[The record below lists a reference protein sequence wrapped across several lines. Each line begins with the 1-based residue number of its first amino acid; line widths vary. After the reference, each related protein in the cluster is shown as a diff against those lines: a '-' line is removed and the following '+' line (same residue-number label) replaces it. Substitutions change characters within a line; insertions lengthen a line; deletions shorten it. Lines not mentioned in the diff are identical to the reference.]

1 MSHLEKILDETFGK
15 KKPKQVEVSLERL
28 HPPMAPPNTVFNED
42 KQEYSYEVS
51 VDLRK
56 GIYPNESIASEKEVN
71 LEASSSLNES
81 RMGSTPIS
89 GNVQSIAD
97 SKLAIDFSYLA
108 NNSSFQ
114 RAIME
119 FIKKFVPGFENV
131 KHRGSKEVMTKSFN
145 KNAQNYTNVMNEYKE
160 KVKKLQEKRVE

>member
-1 MSHLEKILDETFGK
+1 MSHLEKILEETFGK

-56 GIYPNESIASEKEVN
+56 GIYPNESIASEK
-71 LEASSSLNES
+71 SDSGRIQGES
-81 RMGSTPIS
+81 RTALPSNLKVATS
-89 GNVQSIAD
+89 D

-114 RAIME
+114 RGIME
-119 FIKKFVPGFENV
+119 FIKKFVPGLENV
-131 KHRGSKEVMTKSFN
+131 DARGTKQVMAKSFDQNAHNYREVM
-145 KNAQNYTNVMNEYKE
+145 KE
-160 KVKKLQEKRVE
+160 LKLKLQEKRSE